1 MTGTPDEPSHEAS
14 PTRKPPTS
22 GEALITRREEALRLR
37 NRGVTW
43 QEIADR
49 LGYDSAPSAAQDLRR
64 ALDQRREELSLSL
77 DQYRE
82 KQLAS
87 IDMQRR
93 AVIGVLEAFHYTV
106 NNGMIVAG
114 PDGNPLLDDAPIL
127 RAVDRLKALDERE
140 ARLLGLDA
148 PVSTTGTVVT
158 YIIEGVDPADLA

>member
-1 MTGTPDEPSHEAS
+1 MTGATPQDPPPSD
-14 PTRKPPTS
+14 
-22 GEALITRREEALRLR
+22 ITARREEVIRLR
-37 NRGVTW
+37 NRGITW
-43 QEIADR
+43 QEIADT
-49 LGYDSAPSAAQDLRR
+49 LGYDSRQSAITDMRR
-64 ALDQRREELSLSL
+64 ALDQRREHLALSL

-87 IDMQRR
+87 IDMQRK

-106 NNGMIVAG
+106 NNGEIIHG

-158 YIIEGVDPADLA
+158 YIIEGVDPADLT

>member
-1 MTGTPDEPSHEAS
+1 MSRATPQDS
-14 PTRKPPTS
+14 PPPD
-22 GEALITRREEALRLR
+22 ITARREEAIRLR
-37 NRGVTW
+37 NRGATW
-43 QEIADR
+43 REVADA
-49 LGYDSAPSAAQDLRR
+49 LGYDSPQSAITDMRR
-64 ALDQRREELSLSL
+64 ALDQRREQLGLSL

-87 IDMQRR
+87 IDMQRK

-106 NNGMIVAG
+106 NNGMIVTG

-148 PVSTTGTVVT
+148 PTSMAGTVVT
-158 YIIEGVDPADLA
+158 YIIEGVDPADLT